1 MWVNRLDGIHWF
13 NFLVILASFEQISEV
28 SHTLILPT
36 HTGIWT
42 LMCGWVSLC
51 DVKKVNSKHW
61 FFENQKYSY
70 AVNQNKYKFL
80 TRVKDIQTT
89 SFFYKHLS
97 ANFEYLKVIFAQTNF
112 HEAENL
118 AFCEYLFLR
127 ISIMKTFRE
136 DLLLR
141 MRCAEIFRDSA
152 IFRYLARTCFHESR
166 KVTNVYRVEYTIS
179 DLFIPYIIT

>member
-42 LMCGWVSLC
+42 LMCGWVGLC
-51 DVKKVNSKHW
+51 DVKKVNSKQNIHD
-61 FFENQKYSY
+61 

-89 SFFYKHLS
+89 SFFINTL
-97 ANFEYLKVIFAQTNF
+97 AQTLSTLRKFLRRLIFTRPKISHFANIYF
-112 HEAENL
+112 RESAL
-118 AFCEYLFLR
+118 WKLFARIYFCEWGVLKYFATHLYSG
-127 ISIMKTFRE
+127 I
-136 DLLLR
+136 
-141 MRCAEIFRDSA
+141 
-152 IFRYLARTCFHESR
+152 
-166 KVTNVYRVEYTIS
+166 
-179 DLFIPYIIT
+179 

>member
-89 SFFYKHLS
+89 SFFINTL
-97 ANFEYLKVIFAQTNF
+97 AQTLSTLRKF
-112 HEAENL
+112 LRRLIFTRPKISHFASIC
-118 AFCEYLFLR
+118 FCESALWKLFAR
-127 ISIMKTFRE
+127 IYFCEWGVLKYFATQ
-136 DLLLR
+136 L
-141 MRCAEIFRDSA
+141 
-152 IFRYLARTCFHESR
+152 Y
-166 KVTNVYRVEYTIS
+166 S
-179 DLFIPYIIT
+179 DI

>member
-51 DVKKVNSKHW
+51 DVKKVNSKQNIHD
-61 FFENQKYSY
+61 

-89 SFFYKHLS
+89 SFFINTTL
-97 ANFEYLKVIFAQTNF
+97 AQTLSTLRKFLRRLIFTRQKISHFANIYF
-112 HEAENL
+112 RESAL
-118 AFCEYLFLR
+118 WKLFARIYFCEWGVLKYFATQL
-127 ISIMKTFRE
+127 
-136 DLLLR
+136 
-141 MRCAEIFRDSA
+141 
-152 IFRYLARTCFHESR
+152 Y
-166 KVTNVYRVEYTIS
+166 S
-179 DLFIPYIIT
+179 DI